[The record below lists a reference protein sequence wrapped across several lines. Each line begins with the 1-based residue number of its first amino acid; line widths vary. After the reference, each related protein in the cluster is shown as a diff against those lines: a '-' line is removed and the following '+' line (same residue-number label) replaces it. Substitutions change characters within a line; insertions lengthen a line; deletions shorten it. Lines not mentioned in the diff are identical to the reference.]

1 MEMLRSGVSIA
12 CILVALGAFSA
23 RAEQA
28 PAYDVKAAFSQT
40 DQNHDGTIE
49 IDEYYD
55 RLVDIFF
62 LGDADKDGFLT
73 EEEFVAVVVIKE
85 DFTKVDKSG
94 EGKLS
99 RQEFVSA
106 RLPHFIAIDSDASGS
121 LSIVEVEAALA
132 GRAAK

>member
-1 MEMLRSGVSIA
+1 MKRSGA
-12 CILVALGAFSA
+12 FVAFGLLAVAAFVA
-23 RAEQA
+23 RAADA
-28 PAYDVKAAFSQT
+28 PAYDVKAAFDQT
-40 DQNHDGTIE
+40 DQNHDGAIE

-62 LGDADKDGFLT
+62 LGDANKDGFLT

-106 RLPHFIAIDSDASGS
+106 RLPHFIEIDTDKNGS
-121 LSIVEVEAALA
+121 LSLSEVETALA

>member
-1 MEMLRSGVSIA
+1 MKRSGA
-12 CILVALGAFSA
+12 FVAFGLLAF
-23 RAEQA
+23 
-28 PAYDVKAAFSQT
+28 AAFGRARGASGRLRREERRSRRRIRT
-40 DQNHDGTIE
+40 SDGAIE

-62 LGDADKDGFLT
+62 LGDDDKDGFLT

-85 DFTKVDKSG
+85 DFSQVDKSG

-106 RLPHFIAIDSDASGS
+106 RLPHFIEIDTDKSGS
-121 LSIVEVEAALA
+121 LSLVEVEAAYE
-132 GRAAK
+132 GRTAK

>member
-1 MEMLRSGVSIA
+1 MKRSTAFIA
-12 CILVALGAFSA
+12 TSLLALGAFAA

-28 PAYDVKAAFSQT
+28 PDYDVKAAFTQT
-40 DQNHDGTIE
+40 DQNHDGAIE

-62 LGDADKDGFLT
+62 LGDANKDGFLT
-73 EEEFVAVVVIKE
+73 EEEFVKVVVIKE
-85 DFTKVDKSG
+85 DFTSVDKSG

-106 RLPHFIAIDSDASGS
+106 RLPHFIAIDTDKDGS
-121 LSIVEVEAALA
+121 LSLVEVEAAFA

>member
-1 MEMLRSGVSIA
+1 MKRSGALVVFS
-12 CILVALGAFSA
+12 LVALAAFVA
-23 RAEQA
+23 RAETA
-28 PAYDVKAAFSQT
+28 PGYDVKAAFDQT
-40 DQNHDGTIE
+40 DQNHDGAIE

-62 LGDADKDGFLT
+62 LGDLNKDGFLT
-73 EEEFVAVVVIKE
+73 EPEFVAVVVIKE
-85 DFTKVDKSG
+85 DFTQVDKSG

-106 RLPHFIAIDSDASGS
+106 RLPHFIAIDTDKNGS
-121 LSIVEVEAALA
+121 LSLVEVEAALA

>member
-1 MEMLRSGVSIA
+1 MRSAAVIA
-12 CILVALGAFSA
+12 FSTVVLGAAAA

-28 PAYDVKAAFSQT
+28 PAYDVKAAFAET
-40 DQNHDGTIE
+40 DRNGDGAIE

-62 LGDADKDGFLT
+62 LGDVDKDGFLT
-73 EEEFVAVVVIKE
+73 EAEFVQVVVIKE
-85 DFTKVDKSG
+85 DFAQVDKSG

-99 RQEFVSA
+99 RREFVSA
-106 RLPHFIAIDSDASGS
+106 RLPNFIAIDTDKDGS
-121 LSIVEVEAALA
+121 LSLVEVTAALE